1 MSSKMRAALAIPVL
15 SVVVLLAVAGCGLGG
30 SEQDAKSTSGGST
43 SETGPPA
50 ASARDGAT
58 SADSSGDTG
67 SGSKQA
73 LSTTPMNRAVISK
86 GQITLRSSDLGRDRA
101 EVMRLVDGWNG
112 AIADEQTDS
121 DDRGRIV
128 SSTMTLRVPS
138 DKFSEAMTVLGR
150 IGEVEH
156 QSRTS
161 EDVTTQVIDTD
172 ARVRAAE
179 RSIRSIEA
187 LLGRAEKLGDVI
199 AIEAELTRRQADL
212 DSLKSQQ
219 AWLADQTSLS
229 TITVHLSREG
239 APAAPKKDRGFLVG
253 LEDGWDALKGAT
265 AVLLTVVGAVLPFAM
280 LLAVLGVPVW
290 LVVRR
295 RRPVPPPPPVGA

>member
-1 MSSKMRAALAIPVL
+1 MRAALAIPVL

-30 SEQDAKSTSGGST
+30 SGQDARSTSGGST
-43 SETGPPA
+43 SESGPPP

-58 SADSSGDTG
+58 SADASGDAG

-73 LSTTPMNRAVISK
+73 LSTTTMNRAVISK
-86 GQITLRSSDLGRDRA
+86 GQITLSSSDLGRDRA
-101 EVMRLVDGWNG
+101 EIMRLVDGWNG

-128 SSTMTLRVPS
+128 SSTMTLRVPTA
-138 DKFSEAMTVLGR
+138 KFSEAMSALGE

-187 LLGRAEKLGDVI
+187 LLGRAEQLSDII
-199 AIEAELTRRQADL
+199 AIEAELARRQADL

-239 APAAPKKDRGFLVG
+239 APPAQEDDRGFLAG
-253 LEDGWDALKGAT
+253 LEDGWGALKGAT
-265 AVLLTVVGAVLPFAM
+265 TVLLTVAGAVLPFAV

-295 RRPVPPPPPVGA
+295 RRPVTPPPPVEA